1 MIRNIKSQ
9 GKVVVI
15 ILTLDGRRVIV
26 VASSGGPYASEV
38 KLLVDALKFINKVN
52 IGSVLVA
59 DKCYDSI
66 EVMEMRG

>member
-1 MIRNIKSQ
+1 MVIRNIKSQ

-38 KLLVDALKFINKVN
+38 KLLV
-52 IGSVLVA
+52 
-59 DKCYDSI
+59 
-66 EVMEMRG
+66 MP